1 MKHYGL
7 IGQSLTHS
15 HSKTLHELLGAQS
28 YELWPMP
35 PEALELFLRK
45 RAFDG
50 INVTIP
56 YKQAVLPYL
65 DALGETAKRI
75 GCVNTVVKRADG
87 TLFGDNT
94 DAAGFAELA
103 RRAGICF
110 ANQKTL
116 VLGSGGTSLTVCD
129 GVREAGGVPIVIS
142 RKGENSYEQLQ
153 RHADAAFL
161 VNTTPVGMYPNMQA
175 SAVDL
180 TCLPKLRGVLDVIY
194 NPLRTR
200 LLQQAQALHIPC
212 AGGLA
217 MLVYQAARARELFTG
232 EPMDPKCVQQAE
244 RTLRMAAT
252 NLVLVG
258 MPGCGK
264 STVGAL
270 LAQKLQMPLADVDG
284 EVEKEA
290 GKSIPALF
298 ETEGE
303 AGFRERETAQIMRFA
318 ASGGQVL
325 VTGGGALNR
334 AQNAECLRANGFV
347 VHITRDLSQLPM
359 VGRPLSA
366 SREALER
373 LWQEREP
380 RYAACADLTVANE
393 KTPEACARA
402 IAEGYYEALGA

>member
-1 MKHYGL
+1 
-7 IGQSLTHS
+7 
-15 HSKTLHELLGAQS
+15 
-28 YELWPMP
+28 
-35 PEALELFLRK
+35 
-45 RAFDG
+45 
-50 INVTIP
+50 
-56 YKQAVLPYL
+56 
-65 DALGETAKRI
+65 
-75 GCVNTVVKRADG
+75 
-87 TLFGDNT
+87 
-94 DAAGFAELA
+94 
-103 RRAGICF
+103 
-110 ANQKTL
+110 
-116 VLGSGGTSLTVCD
+116 
-129 GVREAGGVPIVIS
+129 
-142 RKGENSYEQLQ
+142 
-153 RHADAAFL
+153 
-161 VNTTPVGMYPNMQA
+161 
-175 SAVDL
+175 
-180 TCLPKLRGVLDVIY
+180 
-194 NPLRTR
+194 
-200 LLQQAQALHIPC
+200 
-212 AGGLA
+212 
-217 MLVYQAARARELFTG
+217 
-232 EPMDPKCVQQAE
+232 
-244 RTLRMAAT
+244 
-252 NLVLVG
+252 
-258 MPGCGK
+258 

-270 LAQKLQMPLADVDG
+270 LAQQLQMPLADVDG

-303 AGFRERETAQIMRFA
+303 AGFRARETAQIMRFA